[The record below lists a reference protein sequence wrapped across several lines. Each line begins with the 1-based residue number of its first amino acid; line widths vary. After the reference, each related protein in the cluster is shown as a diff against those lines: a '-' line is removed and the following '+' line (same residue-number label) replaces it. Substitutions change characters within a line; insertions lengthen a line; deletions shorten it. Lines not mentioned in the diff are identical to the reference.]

1 MEAIMMRSAP
11 RFPAI
16 DEWARMSEVEQDT
29 LIARI
34 EAARRSKL
42 RCGYSLACG
51 VLLVG
56 LAMPAYVLI

>member
-1 MEAIMMRSAP
+1 MMRSAP

-34 EAARRSKL
+34 EAARRWKL
-42 RCGYSLACG
+42 RRGYALACG
-51 VLLVG
+51 FPLC
-56 LAMPAYVLI
+56 LAIAAYVLI

>member
-29 LIARI
+29 LILKLP
-34 EAARRSKL
+34 AARNYVVAIL
-42 RCGYSLACG
+42 SLAG
-51 VLLVG
+51 SSLS
-56 LAMPAYVLI
+56 AWQ